1 MLEWKGAL
9 LDRKGDSGALW
20 KTTLILKATHEL
32 NLDFKSTLTLV
43 NPQTLISKTVLAQ
56 FGNNLDFKAT

>member
-9 LDRKGDSGALW
+9 LDRRGDSGALW

-32 NLDFKSTLTLV
+32 NLDFKSTLKS
-43 NPQTLISKTVLAQ
+43 TLISKTVLAH

>member
-9 LDRKGDSGALW
+9 LDRKGDSGTLW

-32 NLDFKSTLTLV
+32 NLDFKSTLKS
-43 NPQTLISKTVLAQ
+43 TLISKTVLAH

>member
-9 LDRKGDSGALW
+9 LDRKGDFGALW
-20 KTTLILKATHEL
+20 ETTLILKATHEL
-32 NLDFKSTLTLV
+32 NLDFKSTLKS
-43 NPQTLISKTVLAQ
+43 TLISKTVLAH